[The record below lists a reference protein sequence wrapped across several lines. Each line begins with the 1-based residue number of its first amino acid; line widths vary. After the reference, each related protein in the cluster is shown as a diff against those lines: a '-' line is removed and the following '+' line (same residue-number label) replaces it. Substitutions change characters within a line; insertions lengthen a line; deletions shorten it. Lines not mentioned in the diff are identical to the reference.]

1 MSTPHFHPL
10 RVREVR
16 RETADCVSLALE
28 VPATLTEQ
36 FRFTQGQYLNV
47 RRELAGSEVRRS
59 YSICSGLDD
68 GELRIAVKEVPEG
81 LFSAWANR
89 ALAAGGTLEAMPPE
103 GRFFVPLDAEH
114 AKHYVAFAAGSGITP
129 VLSLARTTLAKE
141 SGSRFTLVYGNRNL
155 AAVIF
160 NEALEDLKDQ
170 YLARFALYHVFSRE
184 VQAIELFN
192 GRVDSAKVGRFLDT
206 LIPPGSIDEAFVC
219 GPASMGDEVKAV
231 LEARGVPAAH
241 IHLERFG
248 APPGGPVT
256 RKSRP
261 ASEAAA
267 PRPAN
272 VTVIADGMR
281 YDLDLPEEGQSI
293 LDAALKA
300 GADLPYACKAGVCCT
315 CRAKLIE
322 GEVRM
327 DANYTLEAAEV
338 KAGYR
343 LTCQSHPI
351 TARVVLDFDQR

>member
-28 VPATLTEQ
+28 VPDALAKQ

-81 LFSAWANR
+81 QFSAWANR
-89 ALAAGGTLEAMPPE
+89 ALAAGGTLEVMPPE
-103 GRFFVPLDAEH
+103 GRFFVPLDAGH

-141 SGSRFTLVYGNRNL
+141 PGSRFTLVYGNRTL
-155 AAVIF
+155 GSVIF
-160 NEALEDLKDQ
+160 NESLEDLKDK
-170 YLARFALYHVFSRE
+170 YLARFALYHVFSRA

-192 GRVDSAKVGRFLDT
+192 GRVDGAKVGRFLDT

-219 GPASMGDEVKAV
+219 GPASMGDEVRAV

-248 APPGGPVT
+248 APPGGPAAA
-256 RKSRP
+256 RP
-261 ASEAAA
+261 GSEAAA

-272 VTVIADGMR
+272 VTVIVDGVR
-281 YDLDLPEEGQSI
+281 YDIDLPEEGESV

-327 DANYTLEAAEV
+327 DANYTLEDAEIE
-338 KAGYR
+338 AGYR
-343 LTCQSHPI
+343 LTCQSHPV
-351 TARVVLDFDQR
+351 TPRVVLDFDQR

>member
-1 MSTPHFHPL
+1 MSTPHFHSL

-16 RETADCVSLALE
+16 RETAVCVSLALE
-28 VPATLTEQ
+28 VPEALAAQ

-47 RRELAGSEVRRS
+47 RREMGGSEVRRS
-59 YSICSGLDD
+59 YSICSGMDD

-89 ALAAGGTLEAMPPE
+89 ALAAGGSLEVMPPE
-103 GRFFVPLDAEH
+103 GRFFVPLDARH

-141 SGSRFTLVYGNRNL
+141 PGSRFTLVYGNRTL
-155 AAVIF
+155 GSVIF
-160 NEALEDLKDQ
+160 NEALEDLKDL

-184 VQAIELFN
+184 AQGVELFN
-192 GRVDSAKVGRFLDT
+192 GRVDAAKVNRFLDT
-206 LIPPGSIDEAFVC
+206 LIAPGSIDEAFVC

-248 APPGGPVT
+248 APPADAMARRPRPVT
-256 RKSRP
+256 
-261 ASEAAA
+261 AAA
-267 PRPAN
+267 RPAN
-272 VTVIADGMR
+272 VTVIVDGLR
-281 YDLDLPEEGQSI
+281 YDLDLPEDGESV

-315 CRAKLIE
+315 CRAKLVE

-327 DANYTLEAAEV
+327 DANYTLEDAEI

-343 LTCQSHPI
+343 LTCQSHPV
-351 TARVVLDFDQR
+351 TPKVVLDFDQR

>member
-1 MSTPHFHPL
+1 MSTPHFHAL

-28 VPATLTEQ
+28 VPDTLAGQ

-47 RRELAGSEVRRS
+47 RREMAGSEVRRS

-89 ALAAGGTLEAMPPE
+89 ALAAGGTLEVMPPE
-103 GRFFVPLDAEH
+103 GRFFVPLDAGH

-141 SGSRFTLVYGNRNL
+141 PGSRFTLVYGNRTL
-155 AAVIF
+155 GSVIF
-160 NEALEDLKDQ
+160 NEALEDLKDR

-192 GRVDSAKVGRFLDT
+192 GRVDGAKVGRFLDT
-206 LIPPGSIDEAFVC
+206 LIPPGSIGEAFVC

-231 LEARGVPAAH
+231 LQARGVPAAH

-248 APPGGPVT
+248 APPGGPAAA
-256 RKSRP
+256 RP
-261 ASEAAA
+261 ASAIPAA
-267 PRPAN
+267 RPAN
-272 VTVIADGMR
+272 VTVIADGVR
-281 YDLDLPEEGQSI
+281 YDLDLPEAGESI

-327 DANYTLEAAEV
+327 DANYTLEDAEI

-343 LTCQSHPI
+343 LTCQSHPVTPKVI
-351 TARVVLDFDQR
+351 LDFDQR